1 MAEPKTE
8 AQLKFLASLAYVEE
22 AATGVQGWWVGLTD
36 IGHEGKWVWQ
46 VLCIYYLRKAL
57 SIGGSNMPKWQVSL
71 CFWASSFTPDIH
83 IHNPIHCG
91 PVPMKRTTKVSL
103 LFQCG
108 NLEAIVAL

>member
-46 VLCIYYLRKAL
+46 V
-57 SIGGSNMPKWQVSL
+57 SF
-71 CFWASSFTPDIH
+71 CFGASTFTPVIH

-91 PVPMKRTTKVSL
+91 PVPMKRATMVSL
-103 LFQCG
+103 LFQ
-108 NLEAIVAL
+108 